1 MSYRAV
7 ELSLAPRSDKPSEA
21 RSHPLRGMRPG
32 IEPVRPKFGIAP
44 VPASQTEGPDSSL
57 AEAQGLV
64 PVLGAPLVAA
74 VVELF
79 GWAAQLARSATRL
92 AARVERAEVRPV
104 LALAAGVV
112 DVSGVVGLFQARV
125 PA

>member
-1 MSYRAV
+1 
-7 ELSLAPRSDKPSEA
+7 
-21 RSHPLRGMRPG
+21 
-32 IEPVRPKFGIAP
+32 VRPKFGIAP
-44 VPASQTEGPDSSL
+44 VPACQTEDPDSSL

-79 GWAAQLARSATRL
+79 GWAAQLALSATRL